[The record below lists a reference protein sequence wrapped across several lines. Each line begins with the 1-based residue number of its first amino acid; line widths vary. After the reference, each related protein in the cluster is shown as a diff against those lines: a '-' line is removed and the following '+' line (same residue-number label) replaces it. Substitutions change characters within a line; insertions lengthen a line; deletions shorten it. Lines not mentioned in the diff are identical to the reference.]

1 VTISFLWGRDFTTLR
16 NDSFLFASINT
27 INVVRAIDHILNTI
41 KEKYNNDDDDE
52 KFTKIKIIIE

>member
-1 VTISFLWGRDFTTLR
+1 MTISFLWGRDFTTLR

-41 KEKYNNDDDDE
+41 KEKYNDDDDDDE
-52 KFTKIKIIIE
+52 KY